1 MKNLKALRE
10 SKHISQQKLGE
21 LIGVSQ
27 QAIHKYENDLAEPD
41 IRTLI
46 SLSDYFETSIDY
58 LVGNSENP
66 RKYETL
72 NPCELNPGEQHHINR
87 YRQLPPSVRIIIDAY
102 IQEYLEK

>member
-66 RKYETL
+66 R
-72 NPCELNPGEQHHINR
+72 
-87 YRQLPPSVRIIIDAY
+87 
-102 IQEYLEK
+102 